1 MPVALIAIKYK
12 DNDPA
17 ENGVGSYRC
26 RKCSSGKTKNQCIYK
41 KEKESTMKKKILATV
56 LTAAMAVSMLAGC
69 SSESASK
76 ASEAAATTAEA
87 TTAAEKTKAEET
99 TAAEA
104 KDTGDLKTVS
114 IQIDGSAVPYYAP
127 LYLAQE
133 NGYFAEEGLN
143 VEFYYAAAADIVKNV
158 AAGNVEFGFPN
169 ADAVV
174 AAKAQG
180 IPVKVAH
187 TTYQEGLGA
196 IIFGSDSGIST
207 PADLKGK
214 KVAVTSLGSANYFQL
229 QAAMESAGL
238 TIDDVQVEI
247 VGTGAILTALTEG
260 QVDAIVFSKLRTIEL
275 NNSGY
280 AASEITCDQF
290 LPSFG
295 NVLVAGDKLV
305 AEDPETVDGFCRAL
319 NKAIEYII
327 DGHVEEAVDMSI
339 EKYAPTFAEKRDVV
353 VQILNDVFVKTLWQS
368 DYTKENGIGASN
380 PEKWQALID
389 ESKEIGNID
398 ETFDASELLYTPAK

>member
-1 MPVALIAIKYK
+1 MPEI
-12 DNDPA
+12 
-17 ENGVGSYRC
+17 
-26 RKCSSGKTKNQCIYK
+26 SSGKTKNQCIYE

-87 TTAAEKTKAEET
+87 TTAAEETKAEET

-180 IPVKVAH
+180 IPVKVVH

-368 DYTKENGIGASN
+368 DYTAEKRNRRVQ

-398 ETFDASELLYTPAK
+398 ETFDAS

>member
-1 MPVALIAIKYK
+1 
-12 DNDPA
+12 
-17 ENGVGSYRC
+17 
-26 RKCSSGKTKNQCIYK
+26 
-41 KEKESTMKKKILATV
+41 MKKKILATV

-76 ASEAAATTAEA
+76 ASEAATTAEA
-87 TTAAEKTKAEET
+87 TTAAEETKAEET

-180 IPVKVAH
+180 IPVKVVH

-389 ESKEIGNID
+389 DSKEIGNID

>member
-1 MPVALIAIKYK
+1 
-12 DNDPA
+12 
-17 ENGVGSYRC
+17 
-26 RKCSSGKTKNQCIYK
+26 
-41 KEKESTMKKKILATV
+41 MKKKILATV

-87 TTAAEKTKAEET
+87 TTAAEETKAEET

-169 ADAVV
+169 ADAV
-174 AAKAQG
+174 AKAQG
-180 IPVKVAH
+180 IPVKVVH

>member
-1 MPVALIAIKYK
+1 M
-12 DNDPA
+12 
-17 ENGVGSYRC
+17 
-26 RKCSSGKTKNQCIYK
+26 RKRL
-41 KEKESTMKKKILATV
+41 LATV
-56 LTAAMAVSMLAGC
+56 MCAAMAVSLLGGC
-69 SSESASK
+69 SAESAQK
-76 ASEAAATTAEA
+76 ASEAA
-87 TTAAEKTKAEET
+87 ET
-99 TAAEA
+99 TAAETTA
-104 KDTGDLKTVS
+104 ETTAEETAADSSKAAETTAANGDLKTVS

-174 AAKAQG
+174 AARAQG
-180 IPVKVAH
+180 IPVKVVH

-196 IIFGSDSGIST
+196 IIFGTDSGIET

-229 QAAMESAGL
+229 QAAMESVGMS
-238 TIDDVQVEI
+238 IDDVQVEI

-295 NVLVAGDKLV
+295 NIVVAGDSLIE
-305 AEDPETVDGFCRAL
+305 EDPEMVDGFCRAL

-353 VQILNDVFVKTLWQS
+353 IEILNDVFIKTLWQS
-368 DYTKENGIGASN
+368 EYTEANGIGASD

-389 ESKEIGNID
+389 DSKEIGNID
-398 ETFDASELLYTPAK
+398 ESFDAAEILYTPAE

>member
-1 MPVALIAIKYK
+1 
-12 DNDPA
+12 
-17 ENGVGSYRC
+17 
-26 RKCSSGKTKNQCIYK
+26 
-41 KEKESTMKKKILATV
+41 MKKKILATV

-76 ASEAAATTAEA
+76 ASEAATTAEA
-87 TTAAEKTKAEET
+87 TTAAEETKAEET

-104 KDTGDLKTVS
+104 KVAGDLKTGS
-114 IQIDGSAVPYYAP
+114 IQIDGAAVPYYAP

-180 IPVKVAH
+180 IPVKVVH

>member
-1 MPVALIAIKYK
+1 
-12 DNDPA
+12 
-17 ENGVGSYRC
+17 
-26 RKCSSGKTKNQCIYK
+26 
-41 KEKESTMKKKILATV
+41 MKKKLLAMV
-56 LTAAMAVSMLAGC
+56 LAAATAMTMLAGC
-69 SSESASK
+69 G
-76 ASEAAATTAEA
+76 
-87 TTAAEKTKAEET
+87 
-99 TAAEA
+99 
-104 KDTGDLKTVS
+104 GDDK
-114 IQIDGSAVPYYAP
+114 
-127 LYLAQE
+127 
-133 NGYFAEEGLN
+133 
-143 VEFYYAAAADIVKNV
+143 
-158 AAGNVEFGFPN
+158 AAGTKDNKEAS
-169 ADAVV
+169 ADAGE
-174 AAKAQG
+174 KKEESKELDK
-180 IPVKVAH
+180 VKVAYMPNYASLWVVTTAREKGFFEEEGIEVELTKFDDGPTEIAAMESGSMDVAYIGPGAH
-187 TTYQEGLGA
+187 TLAIQGNVDVFCFQQLGDADCVMGLKSHGVN
-196 IIFGSDSGIST
+196 SLE
-207 PADLKGK
+207 DLKGK

>member
-1 MPVALIAIKYK
+1 M
-12 DNDPA
+12 
-17 ENGVGSYRC
+17 
-26 RKCSSGKTKNQCIYK
+26 RKRF
-41 KEKESTMKKKILATV
+41 LATV
-56 LTAAMAVSMLAGC
+56 MCTAMAVSMLAGC
-69 SSESASK
+69 SSESAQK
-76 ASEAAATTAEA
+76 ASEAQAATAATEASKAEESKEE
-87 TTAAEKTKAEET
+87 TTAGET
-99 TAAEA
+99 TAAESQA
-104 KDTGDLKTVS
+104 DTKDLKTVA

-127 LYLAQE
+127 LYVAQE
-133 NGYFAEEGLN
+133 NGFFAEEGLN

-174 AAKAQG
+174 AAKAQD
-180 IPVKVAH
+180 IPVKVVH

-196 IIFGSDSGIST
+196 IIFGTDSGIQT
-207 PADLKGK
+207 PADLKDK

-229 QAAMESAGL
+229 QAAMESEGL
-238 TIDDVQVEI
+238 SVEDVQVEI

-305 AEDPETVDGFCRAL
+305 AEDPETVDGFRRAL
-319 NKAIEYII
+319 TKGIEYIV
-327 DGHVEEAVDMSI
+327 DGNVEEAVDMSI

-353 VQILNDVFVKTLWQS
+353 VEILNDVFIKTLWQS

-389 ESKEIGNID
+389 DSKEIGNID
-398 ETFDASELLYTPAK
+398 ETFEASELLYTPAN

>member
-1 MPVALIAIKYK
+1 
-12 DNDPA
+12 
-17 ENGVGSYRC
+17 
-26 RKCSSGKTKNQCIYK
+26 
-41 KEKESTMKKKILATV
+41 MKKRLFATM
-56 LTAAMAVSMLAGC
+56 LSAAMAVTLLGGC
-69 SSESASK
+69 SAESAKK
-76 ASEAAATTAEA
+76 ASEAQSSSQAAV
-87 TTAAEKTKAEET
+87 ET
-99 TAAEA
+99 TAAESGETSSEETTA
-104 KDTGDLKTVS
+104 GETADTGDLKTVS

-133 NGYFAEEGLN
+133 KGFFAEEGLN

-180 IPVKVAH
+180 IPVKVVH

-196 IIFGSDSGIST
+196 IIFGSDSGIVT
-207 PADLKGK
+207 PADLAGK

-229 QAAMESAGL
+229 QAALESEGL
-238 TIDDVQVEI
+238 SVDDVEVEI

-275 NNSGY
+275 NNQGY

-295 NVLVAGDKLV
+295 NVLVAGDSLV
-305 AEDPETVDGFCRAL
+305 NEDPETVDGFCRAL
-319 NKAIEYII
+319 NKSIEYII
-327 DGHVEEAVDMSI
+327 DGHTEEAVDMSI

-353 VQILNDVFVKTLWQS
+353 VEIINDVFIKTLWQS
-368 DYTKENGIGASN
+368 EYTDAHGIGASD
-380 PEKWQALID
+380 PAKWQSLID
-389 ESKEIGNID
+389 DSMELGNID
-398 ETFDASELLYTPAK
+398 ELFEASELLYTPAQ

>member
-1 MPVALIAIKYK
+1 
-12 DNDPA
+12 
-17 ENGVGSYRC
+17 
-26 RKCSSGKTKNQCIYK
+26 
-41 KEKESTMKKKILATV
+41 MKKKILATV

-87 TTAAEKTKAEET
+87 TTAAEETKAEET

-104 KDTGDLKTVS
+104 KDPGDLKTVS

-180 IPVKVAH
+180 IPVKVVH

-319 NKAIEYII
+319 NKAIEYIKTI
-327 DGHVEEAVDMSI
+327 VTDYQEGQIFQGIVVSIKEFGAFIEFAPGKEGMVHISKIAKERINHVEDVLTLGDKVTVVCLGKDKMGRMSFSM
-339 EKYAPTFAEKRDVV
+339 KDVA
-353 VQILNDVFVKTLWQS
+353 QN
-368 DYTKENGIGASN
+368 
-380 PEKWQALID
+380 
-389 ESKEIGNID
+389 
-398 ETFDASELLYTPAK
+398 

>member
-1 MPVALIAIKYK
+1 
-12 DNDPA
+12 
-17 ENGVGSYRC
+17 
-26 RKCSSGKTKNQCIYK
+26 
-41 KEKESTMKKKILATV
+41 MKKKILATV

-76 ASEAAATTAEA
+76 ASEAATTAEA
-87 TTAAEKTKAEET
+87 TTAAEETKAEET

-180 IPVKVAH
+180 IPVKVVH

>member
-1 MPVALIAIKYK
+1 
-12 DNDPA
+12 
-17 ENGVGSYRC
+17 
-26 RKCSSGKTKNQCIYK
+26 
-41 KEKESTMKKKILATV
+41 MKKKILATV

-76 ASEAAATTAEA
+76 ASEAAAMTAEA
-87 TTAAEKTKAEET
+87 TTAAEETAEET

-180 IPVKVAH
+180 IPVKVVH

-389 ESKEIGNID
+389 DSKEIGNID

>member
-1 MPVALIAIKYK
+1 
-12 DNDPA
+12 
-17 ENGVGSYRC
+17 
-26 RKCSSGKTKNQCIYK
+26 
-41 KEKESTMKKKILATV
+41 MKKKILATV

-69 SSESASK
+69 SSESAS
-76 ASEAAATTAEA
+76 EAAATTAEA
-87 TTAAEKTKAEET
+87 TTAAEETKAEDT

-180 IPVKVAH
+180 IPVKVVH

>member
-1 MPVALIAIKYK
+1 
-12 DNDPA
+12 
-17 ENGVGSYRC
+17 
-26 RKCSSGKTKNQCIYK
+26 
-41 KEKESTMKKKILATV
+41 
-56 LTAAMAVSMLAGC
+56 MAVSMLAGC

-87 TTAAEKTKAEET
+87 TTAAEETKAEET

-180 IPVKVAH
+180 IPVKVVH

-214 KVAVTSLGSANYFQL
+214 KVAV
-229 QAAMESAGL
+229 MESAGL

>member
-1 MPVALIAIKYK
+1 M
-12 DNDPA
+12 
-17 ENGVGSYRC
+17 
-26 RKCSSGKTKNQCIYK
+26 RKKL
-41 KEKESTMKKKILATV
+41 LATV
-56 LTAAMAVSMLAGC
+56 VCAAMAASMLAGC
-69 SSESASK
+69 SSESAKK
-76 ASEAAATTAEA
+76 ASEAQT
-87 TTAAEKTKAEET
+87 TTAAQTEATSAADSTAAESKEDT
-99 TAAEA
+99 TAA
-104 KDTGDLKTVS
+104 DTAAENKDLKTVA

-127 LYLAQE
+127 LYVAQE
-133 NGYFAEEGLN
+133 NGFFAEEGLN

-174 AAKAQG
+174 AAKAQD
-180 IPVKVAH
+180 IPVKVVH

-196 IIFGSDSGIST
+196 IIFGTDSGIKT

-229 QAAMESAGL
+229 QAAMESEGL
-238 TIDDVQVEI
+238 SIEDVNVEI

-305 AEDPETVDGFCRAL
+305 SEDPETVDGFTRAL
-319 NKAIEYII
+319 SKGIEYII

-353 VQILNDVFVKTLWQS
+353 VEILNDVFIKTLWQS
-368 DYTKENGIGASN
+368 DYTKENGIGGSN
-380 PEKWQALID
+380 PEKWQTLID
-389 ESKEIGNID
+389 DSKEIGNID
-398 ETFDASELLYTPAK
+398 ETFDATELLYTPAK

>member
-1 MPVALIAIKYK
+1 M
-12 DNDPA
+12 
-17 ENGVGSYRC
+17 
-26 RKCSSGKTKNQCIYK
+26 RKKL
-41 KEKESTMKKKILATV
+41 LATV
-56 LTAAMAVSMLAGC
+56 MCAAMAASLLAGC
-69 SSESASK
+69 SSQSAQKASEAQTTTAAETK
-76 ASEAAATTAEA
+76 ASEAAD
-87 TTAAEKTKAEET
+87 TTAAESKEEKTEAETKAEN
-99 TAAEA
+99 
-104 KDTGDLKTVS
+104 KDLKTVA

-127 LYLAQE
+127 LYVAQE
-133 NGYFAEEGLN
+133 NGFFAEEGLN

-180 IPVKVAH
+180 IPVKVVH

-196 IIFGSDSGIST
+196 IIFGTDSGIKT

-229 QAAMESAGL
+229 QAAMESEGL

-305 AEDPETVDGFCRAL
+305 NEDPETVDGFCRAL
-319 NKAIEYII
+319 TKGIEYIV

-353 VQILNDVFVKTLWQS
+353 VEILNDVFIKTLWQS

-380 PEKWQALID
+380 TEKWQALID
-389 ESKEIGNID
+389 DSKEIGNID
-398 ETFDASELLYTPAK
+398 ETFEASELLYTPAN

>member
-1 MPVALIAIKYK
+1 
-12 DNDPA
+12 
-17 ENGVGSYRC
+17 
-26 RKCSSGKTKNQCIYK
+26 
-41 KEKESTMKKKILATV
+41 MKKRMFATMLAVVTMA
-56 LTAAMAVSMLAGC
+56 TALAGC
-69 SSESASK
+69 STESAKK
-76 ASEAAATTAEA
+76 ASDGQATTATAQTEA
-87 TTAAEKTKAEET
+87 KTEAGSSGAET
-99 TAAEA
+99 TTVAADKE
-104 KDTGDLKTVS
+104 LKTVS
-114 IQIDGSAVPYYAP
+114 IQLDGSAVPYYSP

-174 AAKAQG
+174 AARAQG
-180 IPVKVAH
+180 IPVQVVH

-196 IIFGSDSGIST
+196 IIFGSESGIET

-229 QAAMESAGL
+229 KAAMEAEGL
-238 TIDDVQVEI
+238 SVDDVQVEI

-280 AASEITCDQF
+280 PAGEIVCDQF

-295 NVLVAGDKLV
+295 NVVVAGEELTKN
-305 AEDPETVDGFCRAL
+305 DPETVDGFCRAL

-327 DGHVEEAVDMSI
+327 DGHTEEAVDMSI

-353 VQILNDVFVKTLWQS
+353 VEILNDVFIQTLWQS
-368 DYTKENGIGASN
+368 DYTNANGIGASN
-380 PEKWQALID
+380 SEKWQALI
-389 ESKEIGNID
+389 ESSKEMGNINEVF
-398 ETFDASELLYTPAK
+398 ETSELLYSPAK

>member
-1 MPVALIAIKYK
+1 
-12 DNDPA
+12 
-17 ENGVGSYRC
+17 
-26 RKCSSGKTKNQCIYK
+26 
-41 KEKESTMKKKILATV
+41 MKKKILATV

-87 TTAAEKTKAEET
+87 TTAAEET

-180 IPVKVAH
+180 IPVKVVH

>member
-1 MPVALIAIKYK
+1 
-12 DNDPA
+12 
-17 ENGVGSYRC
+17 
-26 RKCSSGKTKNQCIYK
+26 
-41 KEKESTMKKKILATV
+41 MKKKILATV

-76 ASEAAATTAEA
+76 ASEAAATTA
-87 TTAAEKTKAEET
+87 AEETKAEET

-180 IPVKVAH
+180 IPVKVVH

-398 ETFDASELLYTPAK
+398 ETFDASELLYTSAK

>member
-1 MPVALIAIKYK
+1 MPEEMTLVSKSI
-12 DNDPA
+12 NF
-17 ENGVGSYRC
+17 SM
-26 RKCSSGKTKNQCIYK
+26 K
-41 KEKESTMKKKILATV
+41 KEKESTMKKRILATV

-69 SSESASK
+69 SSESAGK

-87 TTAAEKTKAEET
+87 TTAAEETKAEET

-180 IPVKVAH
+180 IPVKVVH

-229 QAAMESAGL
+229 QAAMESEGL
-238 TIDDVQVEI
+238 SIDDVQVEI

-295 NVLVAGDKLV
+295 NVLVAGDQLI

-353 VQILNDVFVKTLWQS
+353 VEILNDVFVKTLWQS
-368 DYTKENGIGASN
+368 DYTDANGIGASN

-389 ESKEIGNID
+389 KSKEIGNID
-398 ETFDASELLYTPAK
+398 ETFDASELLYTPAE

>member
-1 MPVALIAIKYK
+1 
-12 DNDPA
+12 
-17 ENGVGSYRC
+17 
-26 RKCSSGKTKNQCIYK
+26 
-41 KEKESTMKKKILATV
+41 MKKKILATV

-76 ASEAAATTAEA
+76 ASEAATTAEA
-87 TTAAEKTKAEET
+87 TTAAEETKAEET

-180 IPVKVAH
+180 IPVKVVH

-368 DYTKENGIGASN
+368 DYTRENGIGASN

>member
-1 MPVALIAIKYK
+1 
-12 DNDPA
+12 
-17 ENGVGSYRC
+17 
-26 RKCSSGKTKNQCIYK
+26 
-41 KEKESTMKKKILATV
+41 MKKKILATV

-87 TTAAEKTKAEET
+87 TTAAEETKAEET
-99 TAAEA
+99 TAA

-180 IPVKVAH
+180 IPVKVVH

>member
-1 MPVALIAIKYK
+1 M
-12 DNDPA
+12 
-17 ENGVGSYRC
+17 
-26 RKCSSGKTKNQCIYK
+26 
-41 KEKESTMKKKILATV
+41 MKKRMTAWMMI
-56 LTAAMAVSMLAGC
+56 AAMGAALLSGC
-69 SSESASK
+69 SSESAQK
-76 ASEAAATTAEA
+76 ASQAAASKTEAAATTAAGRA
-87 TTAAEKTKAEET
+87 TTAAADGAATEAAGE
-99 TAAEA
+99 TAAPA
-104 KDTGDLKTVS
+104 GDLKKVS

-133 NGYFAEEGLN
+133 KGYFAEEGLD

-180 IPVKVAH
+180 IPVKVVH

-214 KVAVTSLGSANYFQL
+214 KVAVTSMGSANYFQL

-238 TIDDVQVEI
+238 SINDVQVEI

-275 NNSGY
+275 NNAGY

-295 NVLVAGDKLV
+295 NIVVAGDKLV
-305 AEDPETVDGFCRAL
+305 AESPEVVDGFCKAL
-319 NKAIEYII
+319 NKSIAYIV
-327 DGHVEEAVDMSI
+327 DGHVEEAVDMAI
-339 EKYAPTFAEKRDVV
+339 EKYAPTFAEKRDTV
-353 VQILNDVFVKTLWQS
+353 VQILNEVFVPTLWQS

-389 ESKEIGNID
+389 DSKEIGNID
-398 ETFDASELLYTPAK
+398 KTFEASELLYTVTQ